1 MGGKPK
7 SGVGGRMSGKDI
19 HEMDEKLS
27 EEYLKGFF
35 DGQEFEK
42 SKQIK
47 QRTFFASICILADKA
62 KEVTT
67 RAGDKYKQVVLNL
80 PKEVLEEIREWSK

>member
-1 MGGKPK
+1 
-7 SGVGGRMSGKDI
+7 MSGKDI
-19 HEMDEKLS
+19 HEMDEELS

-47 QRTFFASICILADKA
+47 QRAFFASVCVLADKS
-62 KEVTT
+62 KEVETL
-67 RAGDKYKQVVLNL
+67 AGDKFKQVVLNL
-80 PKEVLEEIREWSK
+80 PKEVLEELEEWSRKEWTQ

>member
-1 MGGKPK
+1 
-7 SGVGGRMSGKDI
+7 MSGKDI
-19 HEMDEKLS
+19 HEIDEELS

-47 QRTFFASICILADKA
+47 QRAFFASVCVLADKS

-67 RAGDKYKQVVLNL
+67 LSGDKYKQVVLNL
-80 PKEVLEEIREWSK
+80 SKEVLEELEEWSRKE

>member
-1 MGGKPK
+1 
-7 SGVGGRMSGKDI
+7 MSGKDI
-19 HEMDEKLS
+19 HEMNEKLS

-47 QRTFFASICILADKA
+47 QRAFFASVCVLADKS
-62 KEVTT
+62 KEVETL
-67 RAGDKYKQVVLNL
+67 AGDKFKQVVLNL
-80 PKEVLEEIREWSK
+80 PEEVLEELEEWSRKE

>member
-1 MGGKPK
+1 MKLK
-7 SGVGGRMSGKDI
+7 FLMSLI
-19 HEMDEKLS
+19 ERCRNEWN
-27 EEYLKGFF
+27 LKGFF
-35 DGQEFEK
+35 DGKEFEK

-67 RAGDKYKQVVLNL
+67 LAGDKYKQVVLNL
-80 PKEVLEEIREWSK
+80 SKEVLEELEEWSRKE

>member
-1 MGGKPK
+1 
-7 SGVGGRMSGKDI
+7 MSGKDI
-19 HEMDEKLS
+19 HEIDEELS
-27 EEYLKGFF
+27 DAYLKGFF

-47 QRTFFASICILADKA
+47 QRTFFASVCILADKA

-67 RAGDKYKQVVLNL
+67 LAGGKYKQVVLNL
-80 PKEVLEEIREWSK
+80 PKEVLEELDEWSKWNECS

>member
-1 MGGKPK
+1 
-7 SGVGGRMSGKDI
+7 MSGKDI
-19 HEMDEKLS
+19 HGMDGKLS

-67 RAGDKYKQVVLNL
+67 LAGDKYKQVVLNL
-80 PKEVLEEIREWSK
+80 SKEVLEELKEWSGKE

>member
-1 MGGKPK
+1 MKK
-7 SGVGGRMSGKDI
+7 I
-19 HEMDEKLS
+19 NLYS
-27 EEYLKGFF
+27 EEFDELKINLNASIEHVVKKLASK
-35 DGQEFEK
+35 EFEK

-67 RAGDKYKQVVLNL
+67 LAGGKYKQVVLNFT
-80 PKEVLEEIREWSK
+80 KEVLEELEEWSKWNECS

>member
-1 MGGKPK
+1 
-7 SGVGGRMSGKDI
+7 MSGKVI
-19 HEMDEKLS
+19 HEINEELS

-47 QRTFFASICILADKA
+47 QRTFFASVCILADKA
-62 KEVTT
+62 KEVITL
-67 RAGDKYKQVVLNL
+67 AGDKYKRVVLNL
-80 PKEVLEEIREWSK
+80 PKEVIEELKDWSGKK

>member
-1 MGGKPK
+1 
-7 SGVGGRMSGKDI
+7 MSGKDI
-19 HEMDEKLS
+19 HKMDEELS

-47 QRTFFASICILADKA
+47 QRAFFASVCILADKS
-62 KEVTT
+62 KEVETL
-67 RAGDKYKQVVLNL
+67 AGDKYKQVVLNL
-80 PKEVLEEIREWSK
+80 SKEVLEELEEWSRKE

>member
-1 MGGKPK
+1 
-7 SGVGGRMSGKDI
+7 MSGKDI
-19 HEMDEKLS
+19 HEMDGKLS

-47 QRTFFASICILADKA
+47 QRAFFASICVIADRS
-62 KEVTT
+62 KEVETL
-67 RAGDKYKQVVLNL
+67 AGDKYKQVVLNL
-80 PKEVLEEIREWSK
+80 PKEVLEELEEWSRKE

>member
-1 MGGKPK
+1 
-7 SGVGGRMSGKDI
+7 MSGKDI
-19 HEMDEKLS
+19 HKTHEELS

-47 QRTFFASICILADKA
+47 QRAFFASICVLADKS
-62 KEVTT
+62 KEVETL
-67 RAGDKYKQVVLNL
+67 AGDKYKQVVLNL
-80 PKEVLEEIREWSK
+80 PKEVLEELEEWSRKE

>member
-1 MGGKPK
+1 
-7 SGVGGRMSGKDI
+7 MSGKDI
-19 HEMDEKLS
+19 HEIDEKLP
-27 EEYLKGFF
+27 EEYFKGFC

-47 QRTFFASICILADKA
+47 QKAFFKSICKIADKA

-67 RAGDKYKQVVLNL
+67 LAGDKYKHVVLNF
-80 PKEVLEEIREWSK
+80 PKEVLEELEEWSK

>member
-1 MGGKPK
+1 
-7 SGVGGRMSGKDI
+7 MSGKDI
-19 HEMDEKLS
+19 HEMNEELS

-47 QRTFFASICILADKA
+47 QRTFFASVCILADKA

-67 RAGDKYKQVVLNL
+67 LAGDKYKQVVLNL
-80 PKEVLEEIREWSK
+80 PKEVLEELKDWSGKK

>member
-1 MGGKPK
+1 
-7 SGVGGRMSGKDI
+7 MSGEDI
-19 HEMDEKLS
+19 TDALEFHFY
-27 EEYLKGFF
+27 EYLKGFC

-47 QRTFFASICILADKA
+47 QKAFFKSIYKIADKA

-67 RAGDKYKQVVLNL
+67 LAGGKYKHVVLNL
-80 PKEVLEEIREWSK
+80 SKEVLEELEEWSK

>member
-1 MGGKPK
+1 
-7 SGVGGRMSGKDI
+7 MSGKDI
-19 HEMDEKLS
+19 HEMNEELS

-47 QRTFFASICILADKA
+47 QRAFFSSVYVLADKS
-62 KEVTT
+62 KEVETL
-67 RAGDKYKQVVLNL
+67 AGDKYKKVVLNL
-80 PKEVLEEIREWSK
+80 PKEVLEELKDWSGKK

>member
-1 MGGKPK
+1 
-7 SGVGGRMSGKDI
+7 MSGKDI
-19 HEMDEKLS
+19 YEIDEELS

-35 DGQEFEK
+35 DGKEFEK

-62 KEVTT
+62 KEV
-67 RAGDKYKQVVLNL
+67 
-80 PKEVLEEIREWSK
+80 LEELEEWSRKEWTQ

>member
-1 MGGKPK
+1 
-7 SGVGGRMSGKDI
+7 MSGKDI
-19 HEMDEKLS
+19 HEMDEKLT
-27 EEYLKGFF
+27 EAYFKGFF
-35 DGQEFEK
+35 DGKEFEK

-47 QRTFFASICILADKA
+47 KQRAFFASICILADTA